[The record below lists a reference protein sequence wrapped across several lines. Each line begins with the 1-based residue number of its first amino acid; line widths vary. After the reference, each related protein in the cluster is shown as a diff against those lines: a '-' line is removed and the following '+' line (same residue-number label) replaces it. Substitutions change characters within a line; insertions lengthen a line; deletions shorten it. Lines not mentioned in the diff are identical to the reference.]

1 VSEGTTG
8 GRERKRRKPKSNWVK
23 IVAIAIVVTGV
34 VYVGAIF
41 TVDFVLARV
50 LPQGPYAE
58 RTPTAFS
65 REVWLAS
72 GADRGGARY
81 LMLDDLLRRHP
92 LVGLGRAEVAE
103 LLGPPS
109 ATPAGF
115 GTSYYLGPIN
125 HPFREGK
132 SWLVLSFD
140 AAERVT
146 SLEVRSQ

>member
-1 VSEGTTG
+1 MPAAQ
-8 GRERKRRKPKSNWVK
+8 RERKWRKPKRNWVK

-34 VYVGAIF
+34 VYVAATF
-41 TVDFVLARV
+41 AVDFVLTHV

-81 LMLDDLLRRHP
+81 LMLDDLLRSHP
-92 LVGLGRAEVAE
+92 LVGLERNEVVE

-109 ATPAGF
+109 AAPASF

-125 HPFREGK
+125 HPFREGNV
-132 SWLVLSFD
+132 WLALVFD
-140 AAERVT
+140 GTDRVT
-146 SLEVRSQ
+146 SLEMRSQ